1 MNENNEKYYEKLSED
16 LCGICYEPFEH
27 VTKSQVYCL
36 KCPNM
41 YHVNCMNNWVAKSGS
56 PKKRCPYCSR
66 RTLKYPKSPRRLRFF
81 CFC

>member
-36 KCPNM
+36 KCPNID
-41 YHVNCMNNWVAKSGS
+41 CSNNFKS
-56 PKKRCPYCSR
+56 
-66 RTLKYPKSPRRLRFF
+66 
-81 CFC
+81 